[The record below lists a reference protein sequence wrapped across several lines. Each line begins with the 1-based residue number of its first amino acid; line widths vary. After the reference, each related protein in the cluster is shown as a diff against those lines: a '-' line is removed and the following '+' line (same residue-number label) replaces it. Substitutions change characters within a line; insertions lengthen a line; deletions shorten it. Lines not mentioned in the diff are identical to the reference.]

1 MSLSKEEIAL
11 QITLKAIEHDLV
23 LMLLSP
29 DKGAG
34 EVNSLTANSI
44 AEVYNNIL
52 SGIKAYER

>member
-1 MSLSKEEIAL
+1 MSISREEIAL

-23 LMLLSP
+23 LMLGSP

-34 EVNSLTANSI
+34 EINILTAHSI

-52 SGIKAYER
+52 SDIKAYER